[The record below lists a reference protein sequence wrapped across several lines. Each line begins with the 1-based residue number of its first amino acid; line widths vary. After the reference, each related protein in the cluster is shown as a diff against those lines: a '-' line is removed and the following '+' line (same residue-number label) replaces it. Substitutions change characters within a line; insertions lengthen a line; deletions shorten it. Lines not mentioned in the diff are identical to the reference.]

1 MLVCYAFAVRPNCGF
16 NCLINY
22 TKMST
27 ELTQDVREL
36 DIQEFEDIEEKHL
49 VGQTAMDGSC

>member
-1 MLVCYAFAVRPNCGF
+1 
-16 NCLINY
+16 
-22 TKMST
+22 MST